1 MLMRSASSGLMNLRY
16 LCQSGKKSVQDCV
29 LLFCAGYFGY
39 AVVMDDSKPIET
51 PEETVGDIPARRKML
66 MLGAAGVSVALT
78 IRPAFAQTAASVMN
92 CQIAVPDPGRASE
105 YIDAAGKL
113 VPAGTRGAFPGSP
126 RPFTGEE
133 VKLAFTGQTL
143 PGTSYQQSQAYLQY
157 IRRLQAGQSGF
168 TCFASITMP
177 R

>member
-1 MLMRSASSGLMNLRY
+1 MAALS
-16 LCQSGKKSVQDCV
+16 QSGIDRGLSS
-29 LLFCAGYFGY
+29 LLLLCASHLVY
-39 AVVMDDSKPIET
+39 ATVMDDKLPTAVAENDAAQG
-51 PEETVGDIPARRKML
+51 EIPTRRRML
-66 MLGAAGVSVALT
+66 LLGAAGVSAAMT

-92 CQIAVPDPGRASE
+92 CQIPVPDPVRASE
-105 YIDAAGKL
+105 YIDATGKL

-133 VKLAFTGQTL
+133 VKRAFYGQTL